1 MMEFFMILYAAAIPV
16 VPLIGVHIFKK
27 RGQLGK
33 QAICMALFG
42 MQLLISGMAV
52 YYKFFT

>member
-1 MMEFFMILYAAAIPV
+1 MEFFMILYAAAIPV
-16 VPLIGVHIFKK
+16 VPLIGVNIFKK
-27 RGQLGK
+27 RGELGK

-52 YYKFFT
+52 YYKFFA